1 MKFIF
6 IRLKN
11 VFKILIIILLFS
23 IIGTMLFLS
32 ESDKSIETFSIPTAN
47 KIIVIDPGHG
57 GIDAGASSGDLKEK
71 DINLDIALR
80 LQKLIEAN
88 EGIAVLS
95 RTEDVSTADKNRA
108 KTLTQKK
115 SDLIERRNMIE
126 KHNADVF
133 VSLHMNKFGDKKY
146 KGAQVFYSDNEESKK
161 LAEIMQNQF
170 KNIMDNTNNRKIK
183 NGNNIF
189 VLKNNKIPSVLI
201 ECGFLSNE
209 SELKNFESDIYR
221 QKVAWT
227 IFVGLNEYLK
237 E

>member
-6 IRLKN
+6 IHLKN
-11 VFKILIIILLFS
+11 VLRILIIIFLFS
-23 IIGTMLFLS
+23 ILGTILFLS
-32 ESDKSIETFSIPTAN
+32 HSNKSIETFSIPTAN
-47 KIIVIDPGHG
+47 KIIIIDPGHG
-57 GIDAGASSGDLKEK
+57 GIDAGATSADLKEK

-88 EGIAVLS
+88 EGIAILS

-115 SDLIERRNMIE
+115 SDLIERKNMIE

-161 LAEIMQNQF
+161 LAEIIQNKF
-170 KNIMDNTNNRKIK
+170 KSIIDNTNNRKIK
-183 NGNNIF
+183 KGNNIF
-189 VLKNNKIPSVLI
+189 ILKNNKKPSVLI
-201 ECGFLSNE
+201 DCGFLSNNDE
-209 SELKNFESDIYR
+209 IKNFKSDIYI
-221 QKVAWT
+221 QKVACT
-227 IFVGLNEYLK
+227 IFVILN
-237 E
+237 

>member
-6 IRLKN
+6 IHSKN

-23 IIGTMLFLS
+23 IIGTILFFLAS
-32 ESDKSIETFSIPTAN
+32 NESIETFSIPTAN
-47 KIIVIDPGHG
+47 KIIIIDPGHG

-71 DINLDIALR
+71 EINLDIALR

-88 EGIAVLS
+88 EGVAVLS
-95 RTEDVSTADKNRA
+95 RSEDVSTADKNRT

-115 SDLIERRNMIE
+115 SDLIERRKLIE
-126 KHNADVF
+126 KHNADIF
-133 VSLHMNKFGDKKY
+133 VSIHMNKFGDKKY

-161 LAEIMQNQF
+161 LAEIMQSQF

-183 NGNNIF
+183 NGSSIF
-189 VLKNNKIPSVLI
+189 VLKNNRIPSVLI
-201 ECGFLSNE
+201 ECGFLSND
-209 SELKNFESDIYR
+209 SECKEFESDSYR

-227 IFVGLNEYLK
+227 IFVSLNEYLK
-237 E
+237 N